1 MIAFRDDLLIPGLAP
16 MDLLPP
22 TERDHGGDVM
32 LAEDFAITR
41 TLAVAKVKSID
52 DLGD

>member
-1 MIAFRDDLLIPGLAP
+1 